1 MSKILKKIGPDS
13 DYTPE
18 QKEFTFTMCSSY
30 TIKCT
35 GLKSAQFA
43 KFWQLCIYPRNHY
56 SRQNLFTSFKKV
68 VPKGDHLCPRFLG
81 PAQVEYFPGGVLEGL
96 CPGHVEM
103 AGHPAWVA
111 LALLLHERHR
121 QADDKSSRSRV
132 GVRNAK
138 RAACSA
144 PWGRKERSA
153 SQTQHQGLLCCLSA
167 EELLRVIMTWSDLP
181 WPCVCV
187 SLQGHTHSC
196 YFLLRPPSAITEPAS
211 IRPTS
216 PLICCMLGNKMTLC
230 QQAIRTTINRLL
242 GFEHMDFVLTV
253 RAV

>member
-1 MSKILKKIGPDS
+1 MLSLLSSDNCVSTHAITTPGKTYLHCSKKLC
-13 DYTPE
+13 
-18 QKEFTFTMCSSY
+18 QKVTTSV
-30 TIKCT
+30 
-35 GLKSAQFA
+35 LD
-43 KFWQLCIYPRNHY
+43 FWDLPRWN
-56 SRQNLFTSFKKV
+56 TS
-68 VPKGDHLCPRFLG
+68 
-81 PAQVEYFPGGVLEGL
+81 QVEYWRACVLGTSRWLVTLLGL
-96 CPGHVEM
+96 PWPYSYMNNIGKQM
-103 AGHPAWVA
+103 TKAQGLW
-111 LALLLHERHR
+111 R
-121 QADDKSSRSRV
+121 
-132 GVRNAK
+132 VRNAK

-181 WPCVCV
+181 GPCVCV

-196 YFLLRPPSAITEPAS
+196 YFLLRPPPAITEPAS

-216 PLICCMLGNKMTLC
+216 PLICRMLGNKMTPC

>member
-56 SRQNLFTSFKKV
+56 SRQNLFTLFKKV

-111 LALLLHERHR
+111 LALLLHEQHR
-121 QADDKSSRSRV
+121 QADDKSSRSLGGEERKACCLLCSMGEKREV
-132 GVRNAK
+132 SITDTTSGSPLLPQCWGAAASDYDMVRFAWTLCLCLP
-138 RAACSA
+138 AGPHSQLLLPPATSSCHYWACLYQA
-144 PWGRKERSA
+144 HITFNLPHAGKQDDPVSA
-153 SQTQHQGLLCCLSA
+153 S
-167 EELLRVIMTWSDLP
+167 
-181 WPCVCV
+181 
-187 SLQGHTHSC
+187 
-196 YFLLRPPSAITEPAS
+196 Y
-211 IRPTS
+211 
-216 PLICCMLGNKMTLC
+216 
-230 QQAIRTTINRLL
+230 
-242 GFEHMDFVLTV
+242 
-253 RAV
+253 